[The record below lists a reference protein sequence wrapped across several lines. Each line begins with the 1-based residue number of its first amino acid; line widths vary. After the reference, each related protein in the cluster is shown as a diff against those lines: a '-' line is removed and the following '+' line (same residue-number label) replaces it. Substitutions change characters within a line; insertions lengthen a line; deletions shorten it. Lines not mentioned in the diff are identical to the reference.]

1 MPFRSS
7 PCRILCLA
15 EPPLPGEPQV
25 FVKKRTRRETRV
37 LPKAHYSNCSR
48 PDAQVPVTLEDEQSY
63 LLGEKDHLLFTVQ
76 ERKITIDTRGNLENN
91 GANLPSE
98 LRRGR
103 ARSNA
108 AEQGRAGTQ
117 AQHKRGCF
125 PSKHRAPR
133 APQAS
138 HLSTQQGGSRRSC
151 SKHLSK
157 KSQPKQAE

>member
-15 EPPLPGEPQV
+15 EPPLPGESRV

-76 ERKITIDTRGNLENN
+76 ERKKKITIDTRGNLDNN
-91 GANLPSE
+91 GAKNLPSE
-98 LRRGR
+98 LRRR
-103 ARSNA
+103 RTRSNGA
-108 AEQGRAGTQ
+108 KQSRAGTQ

-125 PSKHRAPR
+125 PSKHSTGSSQGLRIPLRAPW
-133 APQAS
+133 AS
-138 HLSTQQGGSRRSC
+138 PSEHPAKREQEILQ
-151 SKHLSK
+151 
-157 KSQPKQAE
+157 